1 MACTADRTK
10 RLVPTCLIA
19 YRVPD
24 PLRARSRQSL
34 LRPCSP
40 CLSAWAA
47 IPLSRARS
55 TRLTSGS
62 DGKARI
68 RDVLYECQSSV
79 PNVHPSLAG
88 CVVGSFVGPWAI
100 NADMKAACGND

>member
-10 RLVPTCLIA
+10 RLFPICLIA
-19 YRVPD
+19 YRIPD
-24 PLRARSRQSL
+24 PLLAGAVSPSFALAALVSAHGQLYRSVEPDLQDWL
-34 LRPCSP
+34 
-40 CLSAWAA
+40 
-47 IPLSRARS
+47 
-55 TRLTSGS
+55 SGS
-62 DGKARI
+62 DGNARI
-68 RDVLYECQSSV
+68 RDVLSECQSSV